1 MSLVENKKLHL
12 NYEVKDKL
20 EAGLELFG
28 NEVKS
33 IRSGQAQID
42 GAKVIIRGGEAFI
55 VGMNVSQYQNQNHI
69 KTPSPLRGASPKKGS
84 KPKNTEINDRT
95 RKLLLKKSEILKL
108 ATEPEKGLLLLPS
121 KIYDNHGLLKLEI
134 GICKRK
140 NKVDKRET
148 LKLKEFK
155 REKKSIL

>member
-1 MSLVENKKLHL
+1 MSLVENKKIHL
-12 NYEVKDKL
+12 NYEVKERF
-20 EAGLELFG
+20 EAGIELIG

-55 VGMNVSQYQNQNHI
+55 VGMSVSPFQNHEN
-69 KTPSPLRGASPKKGS
+69 LKK
-84 KPKNTEINDRT
+84 KNLENDRT
-95 RKLLLKKSEILKL
+95 RKLLLKKSEILRL
-108 ATEPEKGLLLLPS
+108 ATESEKGLSLLPV
-121 KIYDNHGLLKLEI
+121 KIYDHHGLLKLEI

-140 NKVDKRET
+140 NKADKRET

-155 REKKSIL
+155 REKKNILG

>member
-12 NYEVKDKL
+12 NYEVTQKL
-20 EAGLELFG
+20 EAGIELLG

-33 IRSGQAQID
+33 IRGSQAQID

-55 VGMNVSQYQNQNHI
+55 VGMSVSSYQNHLSSP
-69 KTPSPLRGASPKKGS
+69 KSSPKGRTSPLSLGKGLGDR
-84 KPKNTEINDRT
+84 TNDRT
-95 RKLLLKKSEILKL
+95 RRLLLKKSEILKL
-108 ATEPEKGLLLLPS
+108 ATENEKGLSLLPI
-121 KIYDNHGLLKLEI
+121 KIFNDHGLLKLEI

-140 NKVDKRET
+140 NKADKRET
-148 LKLKEFK
+148 IKLKEFK

>member
-12 NYEVKDKL
+12 SYEVTQKL
-20 EAGLELFG
+20 EAGIELLG

-33 IRSGQAQID
+33 IRGSQAQID
-42 GAKVIIRGGEAFI
+42 GSKVIIRGGEAFI
-55 VGMNVSQYQNQNHI
+55 VGMSVSHYQNHD
-69 KTPSPLRGASPKKGS
+69 KDKKG
-84 KPKNTEINDRT
+84 KIENDRT

-108 ATEPEKGLLLLPS
+108 ATENEKGLSLLPI
-121 KIYDNHGLLKLEI
+121 KIFNDHGLLKLEI

-140 NKVDKRET
+140 NKADKRET

-155 REKKSIL
+155 REKKSMI

>member
-1 MSLVENKKLHL
+1 MSLVENKKIHL

-20 EAGLELFG
+20 EAGIELFG
-28 NEVKS
+28 NEVKA
-33 IRSGQAQID
+33 IRSSKAQID
-42 GAKVIIRGGEAFI
+42 GAKVIIRGGEVFV
-55 VGMNVSQYQNQNHI
+55 VGMNVSPYQNS
-69 KTPSPLRGASPKKGS
+69 KDEEKK
-84 KPKNTEINDRT
+84 KEKNDRT

-108 ATEPEKGLLLLPS
+108 ATENEKGFSFLPI

-140 NKVDKRET
+140 NKADKRET

-155 REKKSIL
+155 KEKKNFV

>member
-1 MSLVENKKLHL
+1 MSLVENKKIHL

-20 EAGLELFG
+20 QAGIELFG
-28 NEVKS
+28 NEVKA
-33 IRSGQAQID
+33 IRSSKAQID
-42 GAKVIIRGGEAFI
+42 GAKVIIRGGEVFV
-55 VGMNVSQYQNQNHI
+55 VGMNVSPYQNS
-69 KTPSPLRGASPKKGS
+69 KDEEKK
-84 KPKNTEINDRT
+84 KEKNDRT

-108 ATEPEKGLLLLPS
+108 ATENEKGFSFLPI

-140 NKVDKRET
+140 NKADKRET

-155 REKKSIL
+155 KEKKNFV